1 MRVSFDRERLRAIVQ
16 AVADRLDG
24 EWLLVG
30 GGAAILWFGRDRE
43 TEDVD
48 LVGLRDTMEERLQLL
63 TLAAERNLPVE
74 AVNSAADFFVRRIDG
89 WRDEIAPRVKGA
101 RGQVYAPSATLFVLT
116 KLNRLSEED
125 LGDVEAAMT
134 SARAD
139 GLPFDAERVRAALDA
154 LAPSED
160 PAVEQR
166 RRSLRAAL

>member
-1 MRVSFDRERLRAIVQ
+1 VQ